1 MKFEE
6 KLCYREISQKTEL
19 SEGNVGYKL
28 HHLLRSL
35 AEELKSEGIIA

>member
-6 KLCYREISQKTEL
+6 KLCYREISHKTGL
-19 SEGNVGYKL
+19 TQGNVGYKL

-35 AEELKSEGIIA
+35 AEELESEGII